1 MYLFA
6 KEAGALKVPRGF
18 ESLPLRILKIRQS
31 RGVIFLC
38 GEEFCWGAECEG
50 FEARLSIFWSF

>member
-1 MYLFA
+1 
-6 KEAGALKVPRGF
+6 
-18 ESLPLRILKIRQS
+18 
-31 RGVIFLC
+31 VIFLC